1 MGEALLSGLINAG
14 WARPDELAV
23 VELLPARRDELNQKY
38 TNLPV
43 GDVPEKGVDVVL
55 AVKPNDVGS
64 AMESLQGKDIE
75 RILTIAAG
83 VKTSTLEKLA
93 GESAEASAET
103 SAQTSVA
110 RIVRAMP
117 NTPALLGMGASAIA
131 GGTAAEEAD
140 MQWAQE
146 ILSCVGKVIRI
157 EENLLDAVTGLSG
170 SGPAYLFYLAEAL
183 TQAGIEAGLDL
194 ETSDLLVRQT
204 LLGSAHMLADGE
216 DSASQLRAK
225 VTSPNGTTERAIQF
239 LNSQGAGAAF
249 IEAVQKATERATEIS
264 EEI

>member
-83 VKTSTLEKLA
+83 VKTSALEKLA
-93 GESAEASAET
+93 EDSTKT
-103 SAQTSVA
+103 SAA

-131 GGTAAEEAD
+131 GGTAAKEAD

-216 DSASQLRAK
+216 DSAGELRAK

-239 LNSQGAGAAF
+239 LNSQGTGAAF
-249 IEAVQKATERATEIS
+249 IEAVQKATERAKEIS